1 MSKPTKV
8 IWENCIDNLSYVL
21 EEDDINTLRGTQL
34 RENGGQWELVA
45 ISNPI
50 LNQLKKRLIPFI
62 EKALKKVEPDIK
74 KLKIVME
81 EPDLFTKPAYGKGKA
96 GEEVFKSNLIPD
108 YQFDNFVSG
117 PSNDQAF
124 AAAQRVGAG
133 AIDFNPLVIYGGTGL
148 GKSHLMHATGNA
160 LKRLG
165 NKRVMYVT
173 AETFVNDFTR
183 TLHDKT
189 KSMEDFAAQ
198 YRNVDALLID
208 DVQFLGGKER
218 SQTEFFHTF
227 NSLFD
232 RKCQIVLTCD
242 RFPKE
247 IEGLEERLKSRF
259 GSGLSVSVTPPEL
272 ETRIAILQ
280 TKAEKF
286 DFPLPDDVAM
296 FIASHIVSNVRE
308 LEGALRSVWARCLA
322 VHKPASIAIAREAL
336 KDHIRAQSKQVSID
350 DILKTVAKYYKIAV
364 DDLTGKSR
372 KANIAHARQVAMA
385 LGKELTSHSLTEIGR
400 AFGGRDHT
408 TVMHA
413 CRKVE
418 KMRSEDRDFDEEYKG
433 LRMMLTG

>member
-1 MSKPTKV
+1 MSKSAKV
-8 IWENCIDNLSYVL
+8 IWENCLDNMSYL
-21 EEDDINTLRGTQL
+21 LPEDDISTLRTVQL
-34 RENGGQWELVA
+34 REDAGQWQLVA
-45 ISNPI
+45 ISNPVRSK
-50 LNQLKKRLIPFI
+50 LQKEYMPFI
-62 EKALKKVEPDIK
+62 EKAFKKVAPEIK
-74 KLKIVME
+74 KPKIVME
-81 EPDLFTKPAYGKGKA
+81 EPDLFAAPRARPAGGQ
-96 GEEVFKSNLIPD
+96 EVFKSHLIPD

-124 AAAQRVGAG
+124 AAARRVGAG
-133 AIDFNPLVIYGGTGL
+133 ALDFNPLVIYGGTGL

-259 GSGLSVSVTPPEL
+259 GSGLSVSVAPPEL

-286 DFPLPDDVAM
+286 DFALPDDVAM

-308 LEGALRSVWARCLA
+308 LEGALRSVYARCLA
-322 VHKPASIAIAREAL
+322 VHQPASIAIARDAL
-336 KDHIRAQSKQVSID
+336 KDHIKAQSKQVSMD
-350 DILKTVAKYYKIAV
+350 DILKTVGKFYKV
-364 DDLTGKSR
+364 GLDDILGKSR
-372 KANIAHARQVAMA
+372 KAKIALARQVGMMLA
-385 LGKELTSHSLTEIGR
+385 KELTTHSYPDIGR
-400 AFGGRDHT
+400 AFGDRDHT
-408 TVMHA
+408 TVIHA

-418 KMRSEDRDFDEEYKG
+418 KLREEDKDFEEEYKG

>member
-1 MSKPTKV
+1 MSKSGKI

-21 EEDDINTLRGTQL
+21 EEDDINTLRSVQL
-34 RENGGQWELVA
+34 REQEGQWQLVA

-50 LNQLKKRLIPFI
+50 RSQLEKKYLPFI
-62 EKALKKVEPDIK
+62 DKALKKVAPHIK
-74 KLKIVME
+74 KTRIVME
-81 EPDLFTKPAYGKGKA
+81 EPDLFAQPSAGKSKA
-96 GEEVFKSNLIPD
+96 PGEVFKSHLIAD

-124 AAAQRVGAG
+124 AAAQRVGSG

-280 TKAEKF
+280 SKAEKF
-286 DFPLPDDVAM
+286 GFELPDDVAM

-322 VHKPASIAIAREAL
+322 LHKPASIAIANDAL
-336 KDHIRAQSKQVSID
+336 RDHIRTQSKQVTID
-350 DILKTVAKYYKIAV
+350 DIQKTVGKYYKTGI
-364 DDLTGKSR
+364 DELIGKSR
-372 KANIAHARQVAMA
+372 KAHIALARQVSMTLA
-385 LGKELTSHSLTEIGR
+385 KELTQLSYPEIGK

-408 TVMHA
+408 TAIHA

-418 KMRSEDRDFDEEYKG
+418 KMRKEDPDFDEEYKG